1 MKFIKALDG
10 YWLEKGR
17 NFSDSTIEDYR
28 YGFRYFVEYLH
39 PGELTDITS
48 DHVRGFMA
56 YLENERGLSEKSCLN
71 YWIALSSFWSWAEME
86 LGVEHII
93 RGRVAQ
99 PKVPPPDIVPYTE
112 TEIKGMIMEAKH
124 TGDWASRTGRTI
136 SSQRPTAERDT
147 AIIVTLV
154 DTGIRASEL
163 CNLKVGNF
171 TESTGRLHV
180 QLGKGKKSR
189 FVFLGINARKAIWK
203 YFATREDLRTGYPL
217 FATRDNTHLDRN
229 NLRNTI
235 KRIADRAGV
244 GKANI
249 HRFRHTFAI
258 NFLRNGGTPLE
269 LQRLLGHQKMETV
282 MIYTKL
288 AEVDLETAQRT
299 ASPADRWRL

>member
-1 MKFIKALDG
+1 M
-10 YWLEKGR
+10 
-17 NFSDSTIEDYR
+17 STVPDA
-28 YGFRYFVEYLH
+28 VPL
-39 PGELTDITS
+39 P
-48 DHVRGFMA
+48 
-56 YLENERGLSEKSCLN
+56 
-71 YWIALSSFWSWAEME
+71 
-86 LGVEHII
+86 
-93 RGRVAQ
+93 
-99 PKVPPPDIVPYTE
+99 PPPDIVPYTE
-112 TEIKGMIMEAKH
+112 TELKAMIAEAKRS
-124 TGDWASRTGRTI
+124 GSWSSRTGRTI
-136 SSQRPTAERDT
+136 SSRRPTAERDT

-163 CNLKVGNF
+163 CNLRVGNY
-171 TESTGRLHV
+171 TEGTGRLHI

-189 FVFLGINARKAIWK
+189 FVFLGLNGKKALWK
-203 YFATREDLRTGYPL
+203 YLSNHREGAQPGHPL

-244 GKANI
+244 AAANI

-282 MIYTKL
+282 MIYVKL